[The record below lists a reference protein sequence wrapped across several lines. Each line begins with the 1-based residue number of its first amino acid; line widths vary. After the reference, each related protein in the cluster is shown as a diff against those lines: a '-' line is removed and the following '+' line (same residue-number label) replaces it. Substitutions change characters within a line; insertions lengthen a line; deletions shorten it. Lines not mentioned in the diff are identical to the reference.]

1 MPDDTT
7 PASTTA
13 EPAAT
18 EAPEVSKL
26 KAQLADAEARTVAH
40 RNDADQAK
48 RYLVDLVA
56 RMGQNAEAANSQAT
70 SGTEATPE
78 DLIQEFKEN
87 PIGLLD
93 RHFAARMGPVLSE
106 HLDTQAKII
115 RQAFIDRNKDDWE
128 EFGKEVDAFMTP
140 MSASTKAK
148 PGSWDE
154 GMNYIKGKH
163 IDRLVE
169 KGMKAK
175 EEAEKRSQLEGRGS
189 SAGGGNG
196 RGGRYRMTEIEKSF
210 AKGFGM
216 TEEEWMKNKTPSER
230 GEEEDIF

>member
-1 MPDDTT
+1 MSDDTNQANST
-7 PASTTA
+7 EAAAPA
-13 EPAAT
+13 
-18 EAPEVSKL
+18 EAPEVSAL

-40 RNDADQAK
+40 RADADQAK
-48 RYLVDLVA
+48 RYLVDLVS
-56 RMGQNAEAANSQAT
+56 RMGQNAENANAASAQAN
-70 SGTEATPE
+70 EASPE

-87 PIGLLD
+87 PLGLLD
-93 RHFAARMGPVLSE
+93 RHFAARMGPVLTE

-115 RQAFIDRNKDDWE
+115 RQAFIDRNKEDWD

-140 MSASTKAK
+140 MSPSTKAK

-189 SAGGGNG
+189 SAGGGRG
-196 RGGRYRMTEIEKSF
+196 GGRYRMTEFEKVA

-216 TEEEWMKNKTPSER
+216 TEEEWMKNK
-230 GEEEDIF
+230 